1 MTEATKIDRLEQL
14 LETNRPRRLIVRAHL
29 TPVAEKRFQPAGF
42 PEIGHVFYDDPKS
55 GEKVCVVDSAASMA
69 NHLEKIC
76 WDDARMELHED
87 LQGLP
92 YVKLMTDDVDGTKG
106 RKVLVMTTLSEGHR
120 LASDYFLDAE
130 WESVERKGKRAGVSG
145 KQFLQEQ
152 FGVREIGEKTFTPPS
167 ARLDVLRTI
176 FECDP
181 NSLVHGIFFAAFKDI
196 KIPRVLTAFL
206 EAYGAGRVAGAGV
219 KFDPIGKTE
228 SGQPIFQTEDATAKD
243 IVATFV
249 VDLDQIR
256 SFGHG
261 EKGLKG
267 PEKALLLGLAL
278 WKILRLV
285 EHPWR
290 YRTRCDLKL
299 EKLEAEGIGDDKAL
313 SALVD
318 MKALL
323 ANAGF
328 KDRQPREVYYPAKV
342 LFAKKEK
349 KQKGAQAPESTGGG
363 GAADEAVGGANQEE
377 APAPESTGQD
387 SEE

>member
-1 MTEATKIDRLEQL
+1 MTETKKIERLEQL
-14 LETNRPRRLIVRAHL
+14 LEPTGPRRLVVRAHL
-29 TPVAEKRFQPAGF
+29 KPVAEKRFQPAGF
-42 PEIGHVFYDDPKS
+42 PEVGHVFYDDPKS

-76 WDDARMELHED
+76 WDDARMELRKE
-87 LQGLP
+87 LEGLP

-106 RKVLVMTTLSEGHR
+106 RRVLVMTTLSEGHR

-130 WESVERKGKRAGVSG
+130 WEAQEAKGKRVAVTG
-145 KQFLQEQ
+145 KQFLEER
-152 FGVREIGEKTFTPPS
+152 FGVRQIGQRTFTPPS

-206 EAYGAGRVAGAGV
+206 EAYGAERVAGAGV

-228 SGQPIFQTEDATAKD
+228 SGQPIFQTEDATAKG

-261 EKGLKG
+261 EKGLN
-267 PEKALLLGLAL
+267 EHQKAVVLGLAL

-285 EHPWR
+285 ENPWR
-290 YRTRCDLKL
+290 YRTRCDLML
-299 EKLEAEGIGDDKAL
+299 DRLEADGVGNEKAL
-313 SALVD
+313 GPLVD
-318 MKALL
+318 MGALL
-323 ANAGF
+323 ELAGL
-328 KDRQPREVYYPAKV
+328 KGTTPREVYYPAKK
-342 LFAKKEK
+342 LFAQKKPKEGESAAVESEVK
-349 KQKGAQAPESTGGG
+349 APEG
-363 GAADEAVGGANQEE
+363 DEDLE
-377 APAPESTGQD
+377 A
-387 SEE
+387 